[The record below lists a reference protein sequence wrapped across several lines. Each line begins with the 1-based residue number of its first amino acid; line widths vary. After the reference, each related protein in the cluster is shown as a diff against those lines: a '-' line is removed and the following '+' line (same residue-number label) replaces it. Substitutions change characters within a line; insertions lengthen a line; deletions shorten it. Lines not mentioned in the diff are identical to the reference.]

1 MKFYSKSGM
10 EFSTFAGAIVS
21 DITNFIKNKFSKK
34 ATVSP
39 TEDFDEDDYVDIFDD
54 IDYESSTIEI
64 DSDDNTVNIVN
75 KDGDVID
82 SSNIDDIFNHPIND
96 KEFINT
102 LNGED
107 NEEDEVLW

>member
-21 DITNFIKNKFSKK
+21 DIINSIKNKFSKK

-54 IDYESSTIEI
+54 IDYGSSTIEI
-64 DSDDNTVNIVN
+64 DSDSNTVNIIN

-82 SSNIDDIFNHPIND
+82 SSNIDDVLNHPMDD

-107 NEEDEVLW
+107 NEEDEVL